1 LLAHVV
7 RRFLS
12 PSLQPVAQP
21 HNDGAR
27 MREFRETILVVDDT
41 ESLRNDVCR
50 ILRGEGYTVISA
62 GRGVEAQWCVER
74 HGMRVD
80 LLLAALASPEADN
93 YHLGIPFGM
102 LHPYRP
108 VIFTS
113 PRNRHENIRRGL
125 LDPRSPFLQK
135 PFPPYMLTRLVR
147 LVLDRWSPLKSM

>member
-1 LLAHVV
+1 MARVV
-7 RRFLS
+7 RRF
-12 PSLQPVAQP
+12 PPFPLQPVAHL

-27 MREFRETILVVDDT
+27 MRESRETILVVDDT

-62 GRGVEAQWCVER
+62 GRGVEAHWCVER

-80 LLLAALASPEADN
+80 LLLAGLASPEADN

-113 PRNRHENIRRGL
+113 PRNRQENIQRGL

-135 PFPPYMLTRLVR
+135 PFPPYLLTRLVR
-147 LVLDRWSPLKSM
+147 LVLDRWLPLPSM

>member
-1 LLAHVV
+1 
-7 RRFLS
+7 
-12 PSLQPVAQP
+12 
-21 HNDGAR
+21 
-27 MREFRETILVVDDT
+27 MRESRETILVVDDT

-62 GRGVEAQWCVER
+62 GRGVEAHWCVER

-80 LLLAALASPEADN
+80 LLLAGLASPEADN

-113 PRNRHENIRRGL
+113 PRNRQENIRRGL

-135 PFPPYMLTRLVR
+135 PFPPYLLTRLVR
-147 LVLDRWSPLKSM
+147 LVLDRWSPLQSM